1 MSSQDGPNRSRRV
14 PRTSQQPRPSDASTR
29 RNQTWDIDPAEI
41 DRYLSGR
48 PSRAEEAPDSEPR
61 RSPSNTTA
69 DQLSRLQN
77 AVGRRPAARS
87 QRSEPSRPST
97 SRPAPRRSPEPEV
110 YDDELYDVDET
121 PVDPYVPADEYA
133 DAEAYEYETYG
144 YAEEDEWEEPEP
156 QPAPRRTARRPAES
170 RTTRQRPAPRR
181 YEADPVDVYSDE
193 DDELYNDDP
202 YLGYE
207 DDQIDRRPP
216 RRARATRQRPSISKP
231 NLPTI
236 TLPKSMTDSPLLADT
251 PSLVMIGISILSVAL
266 MSFLVSDRMSVLGDT
281 IATHVSASGDPENIR
296 GRDAIWN
303 IPLMAG
309 MLMLMN
315 IAAAWFISRI
325 DGFASRFLLAAGLLA
340 HFVAWVALFK
350 YLWE

>member
-1 MSSQDGPNRSRRV
+1 MSSQDGPNRSRRT
-14 PRTSQQPRPSDASTR
+14 PRTSQQPRRSDPPTR
-29 RNQTWDIDPAEI
+29 RNQTWDVDPAEI

-48 PSRAEEAPDSEPR
+48 PSRSEESTDPTPG
-61 RSPSNTTA
+61 RSTSGTTA

-77 AVGRRPAARS
+77 AVGRRPASGQSRS
-87 QRSEPSRPST
+87 GSSQPSGQ
-97 SRPAPRRSPEPEV
+97 RPASRRPPEPDV
-110 YDDELYDVDET
+110 YDDEGYEADDVSTDAYT
-121 PVDPYVPADEYA
+121 ATDEYGEP
-133 DAEAYEYETYG
+133 EAYRYENETY
-144 YAEEDEWEEPEP
+144 ASNEEDAWEEPVARQPSRRAAEGRSP
-156 QPAPRRTARRPAES
+156 Q
-170 RTTRQRPAPRR
+170 RQRTQRR
-181 YEADPVDVYSDE
+181 YDPEPVEVYPDE

-216 RRARATRQRPSISKP
+216 RRARTTRQRPAISKP
-231 NLPTI
+231 NLPSI
-236 TLPKSMTDSPLLADT
+236 SLPKSVTDSPLLADM
-251 PSLVMIGISILSVAL
+251 PSLVMIGMAIVSVAL
-266 MSFLVSDRMSVLGDT
+266 MSFLVSDRISVLGDT

-315 IAAAWFISRI
+315 VAAAWIISRI
-325 DGFASRFLLAAGLLA
+325 DGFAARFLLASGLLV